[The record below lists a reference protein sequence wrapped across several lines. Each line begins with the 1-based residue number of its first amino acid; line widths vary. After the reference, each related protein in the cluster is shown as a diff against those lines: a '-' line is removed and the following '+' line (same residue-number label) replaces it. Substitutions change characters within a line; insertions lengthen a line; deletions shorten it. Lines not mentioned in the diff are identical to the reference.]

1 MVERVLGKDEVVG
14 SIPTNGSNLF
24 LLTFNEL
31 SEVFEVKLDSL
42 ILAHWS
48 VIAQF
53 KQVFSTLI
61 SLPLAPCLEFFPD
74 VLELHGLVPPNP

>member
-1 MVERVLGKDEVVG
+1 
-14 SIPTNGSNLF
+14 
-24 LLTFNEL
+24 L